1 MWLCMNF
8 RQNTLTS
15 FYHRL
20 FYCLILKD
28 ALGVFSHKG
37 SFTHDEMSTKK
48 IVEVEIFLV
57 DLSFS
62 GLDKLFVCMLSRPI
76 WDEFPQ
82 SPGRYYFELNRK
94 LIFAQAFVRLSY
106 STVLYH
112 KVDRLFSR
120 SRYDHP

>member
-1 MWLCMNF
+1 M
-8 RQNTLTS
+8 
-15 FYHRL
+15 
-20 FYCLILKD
+20 
-28 ALGVFSHKG
+28 ALHEFQAKHFNQLLPPVFLLLD
-37 SFTHDEMSTKK
+37 FEMSTKK

-62 GLDKLFVCMLSRPI
+62 GLDKVFVCMLSRPI
-76 WDEFPQ
+76 WD
-82 SPGRYYFELNRK
+82 ELNRK

-120 SRYDHP
+120 SRYDRP

>member
-1 MWLCMNF
+1 M
-8 RQNTLTS
+8 
-15 FYHRL
+15 
-20 FYCLILKD
+20 
-28 ALGVFSHKG
+28 ALHEFQAKHFNQLLPPVFLLLD
-37 SFTHDEMSTKK
+37 FEMSTKK

-62 GLDKLFVCMLSRPI
+62 GLDKVFVCMLSRPI
-76 WDEFPQ
+76 WDEFPE

-120 SRYDHP
+120 SRYDRP